1 MKFGKFEIYHQR
13 FIFVVTGMTKNV
25 FNVVSSEKNREKN
38 YETKNTSNFQLFRC
52 QQTQSLL
59 ITMYF
64 IRLHLDQV

>member
-1 MKFGKFEIYHQR
+1 
-13 FIFVVTGMTKNV
+13 MTKNV